1 MGRLGRAENFLDTHL
16 DNNRSR
22 SMDKSPSTSRSELN
36 TEVYRDKNT
45 LVEVT
50 IHRRPR
56 EKDPRKETSLYAR
69 PTASSLTK
77 SKPSPGKLRK
87 SIKSVDDGHIKKE
100 TREHKKDQRSVK
112 EILGE
117 LRDIVK
123 ISGIDQVHDF
133 IDEIDKPVR
142 SKGNSKPQEP
152 KIPLKLCQKPDNSA
166 FETKIQSLENECQKY
181 KAEAGRYKHEYGV
194 MVKQVEISKDTVKS
208 LEAQVNDLKKIV
220 SRLTKNNGELL
231 DIVSEKINYEDM
243 IADLEKNKAVLV
255 KQLSDEKSQSA
266 MIKERLD
273 TAEAEVAG
281 LRALS
286 AEVRAGVRHGL
297 AGLEIARPD
306 TRQDMPALG
315 DNTKHILGIKDGE
328 DEKSETEDSAFD
340 DPNTES
346 LRSRPKSG
354 QRKEKESAKPLAPLL
369 KHPIEP
375 QQPGPV
381 SEVFRLSAPTIPFS
395 PPTKMSSYPNK
406 PQTFLPPPPPTT
418 TTVQSRSS
426 TMVESPTHP
435 AFQPL
440 PLDLSETVSECS
452 SVMVE
457 KQALPLDPDVPEKQS
472 LEIKVSSFLSR
483 LRQDSLHL
491 QNIPQAEPFPGPSMH
506 LSLSSSDMDQDNT
519 RQSIDTTIT
528 EGRFLRGLETPIE
541 VLQAESTKN
550 SD

>member
-1 MGRLGRAENFLDTHL
+1 M
-16 DNNRSR
+16 
-22 SMDKSPSTSRSELN
+22 N

-56 EKDPRKETSLYAR
+56 EKEQRKETSLYAR

-77 SKPSPGKLRK
+77 TKQSPGKLRK
-87 SIKSVDDGHIKKE
+87 SGKSLNDGHSRRDARDQEKY
-100 TREHKKDQRSVK
+100 QRSVK
-112 EILGE
+112 DILGE

-123 ISGIDQVHDF
+123 ISGVDQVHDL
-133 IDEIDKPVR
+133 IDEIDAPVK
-142 SKGNSKPQEP
+142 SKGNIKTQES
-152 KIPLKLCQKPDNSA
+152 KIPQKLCQKPDNSA
-166 FETKIQSLENECQKY
+166 FETKIEKLENECQKF
-181 KAEAGRYKHEYGV
+181 KTEASRYKHEYGV
-194 MVKQVEISKDTVKS
+194 MVKQVEISKETVKS

-243 IADLEKNKAVLV
+243 IADLEKNKAVLA
-255 KQLSDEKSQSA
+255 KQLSDEKSRSA
-266 MIKERLD
+266 IIEERLE
-273 TAEAEVAG
+273 TAETEVAG
-281 LRALS
+281 LRAIR

-306 TRQDMPALG
+306 TRQDIPALG

-328 DEKSETEDSAFD
+328 ENKSDTEDSAFD

-354 QRKEKESAKPLAPLL
+354 QSKGRSKPVAPLL
-369 KHPIEP
+369 KQQMEP
-375 QQPGPV
+375 QLPGPV
-381 SEVFRLSAPTIPFS
+381 SQVFRLSAPVVPSS
-395 PPTKMSSYPNK
+395 PPTKMSSYHK
-406 PQTFLPPPPPTT
+406 QPQTFLPPPPPITT
-418 TTVQSRSS
+418 SVQSRSS

-452 SVMVE
+452 AVVVE
-457 KQALPLDPDVPEKQS
+457 KQALPLDQDVPDKQS
-472 LEIKVSSFLSR
+472 LETKVSSFLSR

-506 LSLSSSDMDQDNT
+506 LSLSSSNMEQDDT
-519 RQSIDTTIT
+519 SQSINTTLT
-528 EGRFLRGLETPIE
+528 EGRFLRGLETSIE
-541 VLQAESTKN
+541 VLQAELTKN